1 MSFSLTV
8 FFVFLQ
14 SYPFYFKPMNA
25 KKIFGL
31 TFLSALL
38 VLSAYSPLDNK
49 DLKVNKIVID
59 AGHGGKDP
67 GCLGKKSKEAQV
79 SLAVALKLK
88 DIVKE
93 YLPDVEV
100 VMTRDNN
107 TFVELHDRAG
117 IANKND
123 ADLFISIHCNSGV
136 SAAYGTETYT
146 MGLHN
151 STGSSGNLDE
161 VTKREN
167 SVILLEDDHTEN
179 YSGFDPNSPMSYILM
194 ANYQSAF
201 NEKSIRMAEMVENQ
215 FKERVGRRSRG
226 VKQKGLLVLWKS
238 YMPSV
243 LVELGFLTNQK
254 EENYL
259 NDELGQVY
267 MASAIFRAFRDY
279 KIEVE
284 SGN

>member
-1 MSFSLTV
+1 M
-8 FFVFLQ
+8 
-14 SYPFYFKPMNA
+14 
-25 KKIFGL
+25 
-31 TFLSALL
+31 

-67 GCLGKKSKEAQV
+67 GCHGAKSNEARV
-79 SLAVALKLK
+79 SLDVALKLK
-88 DIVKE
+88 DIINE

-100 VMTRDNN
+100 VLTRDNN

-151 STGSSGNLDE
+151 STGSTGNLDE

-167 SVILLEDDHTEN
+167 SVILLEDDHAEH
-179 YSGFDPNSPMSYILM
+179 YEGFNPNSPQSYILM
-194 ANYQSAF
+194 SLYQSAF
-201 NEKSIRMAEMVENQ
+201 NEKSIRMAQLVEGQ
-215 FKERVGRRSRG
+215 FQDRVGRRSRG

-238 YMPSV
+238 YMPSI
-243 LVELGFLTNQK
+243 LVELGFLTNNE
-254 EENYL
+254 EENFL
-259 NDELGQVY
+259 NDDLGQVY

>member
-1 MSFSLTV
+1 
-8 FFVFLQ
+8 
-14 SYPFYFKPMNA
+14 MNA
-25 KKIFGL
+25 KKIFIL
-31 TFLSALL
+31 TFLSSLL

-67 GCLGKKSKEAQV
+67 GCHGSKSKEAHV
-79 SLAVALKLK
+79 SLEVALKLR
-88 DIVKE
+88 DIINE

-100 VMTRDNN
+100 IMTRDNN

-117 IANKND
+117 SANKND

-167 SVILLEDDHTEN
+167 SVILLEDDHEEN
-179 YSGFDPNSPMSYILM
+179 YAGFDPNSPQSYILM
-194 ANYQSAF
+194 SLYQSAF
-201 NEKSIRMAEMVENQ
+201 NEKSIRLAQLVEDQ
-215 FKERVGRRSRG
+215 FKNRVGRRSRG

-243 LVELGFLTNQK
+243 LVELGFLTNVE
-254 EENYL
+254 EENFL

-279 KIEVE
+279 KNEVE

>member
-1 MSFSLTV
+1 
-8 FFVFLQ
+8 
-14 SYPFYFKPMNA
+14 MNA
-25 KKIFGL
+25 KKIFIFSFIS
-31 TFLSALL
+31 TLL
-38 VLSAYSPLDNK
+38 VFSSFSPLDNK
-49 DLKVNKIVID
+49 ELKVNKIVID

-67 GCLGKKSKEAQV
+67 GCEGRKSKEAQV
-79 SLAVALKLK
+79 SLTVALQLK
-88 DIVKE
+88 EIINE

-100 VMTRDNN
+100 ILTRDNN

-167 SVILLEDDHTEN
+167 SVILLEEN
-179 YSGFDPNSPMSYILM
+179 HNEHYEGFDPNSPESYILM
-194 ANYQSAF
+194 SLYQNAF
-201 NEKSIRMAEMVENQ
+201 NEKSIRLAQLVEDQ
-215 FKERVGRRSRG
+215 FKTRVGRRSRG

-243 LVELGFLTNQK
+243 LVELGFLTNK
-254 EENYL
+254 EEENFL

-279 KIEVE
+279 KSEIE

>member
-1 MSFSLTV
+1 M
-8 FFVFLQ
+8 
-14 SYPFYFKPMNA
+14 
-25 KKIFGL
+25 
-31 TFLSALL
+31 
-38 VLSAYSPLDNK
+38 VLSAYTPLENK

-59 AGHGGKDP
+59 AGHGGHDP
-67 GCLGKKSKEAQV
+67 GCHGKKSKEAKV
-79 SLAVALKLK
+79 SLDVALKLK
-88 DIVKE
+88 DIINE

-100 VMTRDNN
+100 IMTRDNN

-123 ADLFISIHCNSGV
+123 ADFFISIHCNSGV

-167 SVILLEDDHTEN
+167 SVILLEDNHTEN
-179 YSGFDPNSPMSYILM
+179 YAGFDPNSPMSYILM
-194 ANYQSAF
+194 SNYQSAF
-201 NEKSIRMAEMVENQ
+201 NEKSIRMAQLVENQ
-215 FKERVGRRSRG
+215 FSQRVGRRSRG

-243 LVELGFLTNQK
+243 LVELGFLTNPE
-254 EENYL
+254 EENFL
-259 NDELGQVY
+259 NDDLGQVY

>member
-1 MSFSLTV
+1 
-8 FFVFLQ
+8 
-14 SYPFYFKPMNA
+14 MNA
-25 KKIFGL
+25 KKIFIL
-31 TFLSALL
+31 TFISTLL
-38 VLSAYSPLDNK
+38 VFSSFTTLDNK
-49 DLKVNKIVID
+49 DLKIDKIVID

-79 SLAVALKLK
+79 SLSVALKLK
-88 DIVKE
+88 DIINE

-100 VMTRDNN
+100 IMTRDKN

-123 ADLFISIHCNSGV
+123 ADLFLSIHCNSGV

-167 SVILLEDDHTEN
+167 SVILLEDDHTEH
-179 YSGFDPNSPMSYILM
+179 YEGFDPNSPMSYILM

-201 NEKSIRMAEMVENQ
+201 NEKSIRLAQLVENQ
-215 FKERVGRRSRG
+215 FSARVGRRSRG

-243 LVELGFLTNQK
+243 LVELGFLTNK
-254 EENYL
+254 EEEVFL
-259 NDELGQVY
+259 NDDLGQVY

>member
-1 MSFSLTV
+1 
-8 FFVFLQ
+8 
-14 SYPFYFKPMNA
+14 MNA

-59 AGHGGKDP
+59 AGHGGSDP
-67 GCLGKKSKEAQV
+67 GCLGKNSKESMV
-79 SLAVALKLK
+79 SLEVALKLK
-88 DIVKE
+88 DIIKE
-93 YLPDVEV
+93 YMPNVEV
-100 VMTRDNN
+100 IMTRDNN
-107 TFVELHDRAG
+107 TFIKLHDRAG

-136 SAAYGTETYT
+136 SGAYGTETYT

-167 SVILLEDDHTEN
+167 SVILLEDDHTEH
-179 YSGFDPNSPMSYILM
+179 YAGFDPNSPQSYILM
-194 ANYQSAF
+194 SLYQSAF
-201 NEKSIRMAEMVENQ
+201 NEKSIRMAQLVESQ
-215 FKERVGRRSRG
+215 FKDRVGRRSRG

-243 LVELGFLTNQK
+243 LVELGFLTNK
-254 EENYL
+254 EEEIYL
-259 NDELGQVY
+259 NDDLGQVY

>member
-1 MSFSLTV
+1 
-8 FFVFLQ
+8 
-14 SYPFYFKPMNA
+14 MNA
-25 KKIFGL
+25 KKIFIL
-31 TFLSALL
+31 TFLSTLL
-38 VLSAYSPLDNK
+38 VFSSFTALDNK
-49 DLKVNKIVID
+49 DLKVDKIVID

-67 GCLGKKSKEAQV
+67 GCHGKKSKEAQV
-79 SLAVALKLK
+79 SLEVALQLK
-88 DIVKE
+88 DLINE
-93 YLPDVEV
+93 YLPDVKV
-100 VMTRDNN
+100 ILTRDKN

-167 SVILLEDDHTEN
+167 SVILLEDDHAEN
-179 YSGFDPNSPMSYILM
+179 YDGFDPNSPMSYILM
-194 ANYQSAF
+194 ANYQSAY
-201 NEKSIRMAEMVENQ
+201 NEKSIRLAQLVEKQ
-215 FKERVGRRSRG
+215 FKERVGRKSRG

-243 LVELGFLTNQK
+243 LVELGFLTNK
-254 EENYL
+254 EEENFL

-279 KIEVE
+279 KNEIE

>member
-1 MSFSLTV
+1 
-8 FFVFLQ
+8 
-14 SYPFYFKPMNA
+14 MNA
-25 KKIFGL
+25 KKIFA
-31 TFLSALL
+31 LSLLSTLL
-38 VLSAYSPLDNK
+38 VFSAFSPLDTR
-49 DLKVNKIVID
+49 DLKVDKIVID

-67 GCLGKKSKEAQV
+67 GCQGKSSNESEV

-88 DIVKE
+88 DIIHE

-100 VMTRDNN
+100 ILTRDKDV
-107 TFVELHDRAG
+107 FVELHDRAG
-117 IANKND
+117 VANKND
-123 ADLFISIHCNSGV
+123 ADFFLSIHCNSGV

-167 SVILLEDDHTEN
+167 SVILLETDHNEN
-179 YSGFDPNSPMSYILM
+179 YGGFDPNSPMSYILM
-194 ANYQSAF
+194 SNYQSAF
-201 NEKSIRMAEMVENQ
+201 NEKSIRMAQLVESQ
-215 FKERVGRRSRG
+215 FKDRVGRKSRG

-238 YMPSV
+238 YMPSA
-243 LVELGFLTNQK
+243 LVELGFLTNQD
-254 EENYL
+254 EENFL

-279 KIEVE
+279 KEEVE

>member
-1 MSFSLTV
+1 
-8 FFVFLQ
+8 
-14 SYPFYFKPMNA
+14 MNA
-25 KKIFGL
+25 KKIFIL
-31 TFLSALL
+31 TFLSSLL

-67 GCLGKKSKEAQV
+67 GCHGSKSKEAHV
-79 SLAVALKLK
+79 SLEVALKLR
-88 DIVKE
+88 DIINE

-100 VMTRDNN
+100 IMTRDNN

-167 SVILLEDDHTEN
+167 SVILLEDDHEEN
-179 YSGFDPNSPMSYILM
+179 YAGFDPNSPQSYILM
-194 ANYQSAF
+194 SLYQSAF
-201 NEKSIRMAEMVENQ
+201 NEKSIRLAQLVEDQ
-215 FKERVGRRSRG
+215 FKNRVGRRSRG

-243 LVELGFLTNQK
+243 LVELGFLTNVE
-254 EENYL
+254 EENFL

-279 KIEVE
+279 KNEVE

>member
-1 MSFSLTV
+1 
-8 FFVFLQ
+8 
-14 SYPFYFKPMNA
+14 MNA
-25 KKIFGL
+25 KKIFIL
-31 TFLSALL
+31 TFLSTLL
-38 VLSAYSPLDNK
+38 VFSSFTALDNK
-49 DLKVNKIVID
+49 DLKVDKIVID

-67 GCLGKKSKEAQV
+67 GCQGLNSKEAQV
-79 SLAVALKLK
+79 SLSVALKLK
-88 DIVKE
+88 DIIKE
-93 YLPDVEV
+93 YLPDVKV
-100 VMTRDNN
+100 ILTRDNN

-136 SAAYGTETYT
+136 TQAYGTETYT

-167 SVILLEDDHTEN
+167 SVILLEDDHTEH
-179 YSGFDPNSPMSYILM
+179 YEGFDPNSPQSYILM
-194 ANYQSAF
+194 SLYQSAF
-201 NEKSIRMAEMVENQ
+201 NEKSIRLAQLVEGQ
-215 FKERVGRRSRG
+215 FKERVGRKSRG

-243 LVELGFLTNQK
+243 LVELGFLTNLE
-254 EENYL
+254 EENFL

>member
-1 MSFSLTV
+1 
-8 FFVFLQ
+8 
-14 SYPFYFKPMNA
+14 MNA

-31 TFLSALL
+31 TFLSSLL

-49 DLKVNKIVID
+49 DLKVDKIVID

-67 GCLGKKSKEAQV
+67 GCHGKKSKEAHV
-79 SLAVALKLK
+79 SLAVALKLR
-88 DIVKE
+88 DIIHE
-93 YLPDVEV
+93 YLPNVEV

-167 SVILLEDDHTEN
+167 SVILLEDDHAEN
-179 YSGFDPNSPMSYILM
+179 YAGFDPNSPMSYILM
-194 ANYQSAF
+194 ANYQSAY
-201 NEKSIRMAEMVENQ
+201 NDKSIRMAEMVETQ

-254 EENYL
+254 EENFL